1 VLRACGHGRLGSPTG
16 GTGRDRGSGTGARAF
31 GAGFSLTFSAAVPWL
46 DEAFGEVERGLGYG
60 VLNLLYATGYTIGPL
75 IGGALL
81 EVASATAAYVVTAV
95 ALAGCALVVLRRVR
109 APTAGPA

>member
-1 VLRACGHGRLGSPTG
+1 MIAMV
-16 GTGRDRGSGTGARAF
+16 DY
-31 GAGFSLTFSAAVPWL
+31 GAGNLTSVVKALQPRGAAAVPWL
-46 DEAFGEVERGLGYG
+46 DEAFGDVERGLGYG

-81 EVASATAAYVVTAV
+81 GVASANAAYVLTAV
-95 ALAGCALVVLRRVR
+95 ALAGCALVVLRRLR

>member
-1 VLRACGHGRLGSPTG
+1 VGAALALGV
-16 GTGRDRGSGTGARAF
+16 F

-60 VLNLLYATGYTIGPL
+60 VLNLLYAAGYTIGPL

-81 EVASATAAYVVTAV
+81 EVAGANAAYALTAV
-95 ALAGCALVVLRRVR
+95 ALAGCALVVLRRVW